1 MVDSRMMYGTIN
13 AHDET
18 EPEPMKSEGA
28 EGQNRPSIGTCGQT
42 ADTGSLDSGSTTD
55 SSTTSTS
62 VTIRVARFTPRQAR
76 PGRTASNPFAA
87 SSSPFGSRPGRPRGK
102 RWTQEYKVHT
112 SPEQTILDCLLQ
124 IKREQDPTLNFRYSC
139 GHGMCG
145 SDAVL
150 VNSTPTLLCTAT
162 IGDHAKAPAQG
173 TDEGADS
180 SQGFRRTGQ
189 ARDAHPE
196 PQQNTETVRTGWLG
210 IIEIKPLPGFTPL
223 RDLIVDTD
231 TMFEQI
237 RRFHPYL
244 RDDAGPE
251 SEVENLQT
259 PVQLSKFELLSNC
272 IACGICEGSCPVYA
286 GGEAFAGP
294 AALIAA
300 SRFINDSRD
309 QHRQERLDDINQED
323 GILACES
330 VRACSRQCP
339 KGIDVGEEMWRL
351 VEEVNR

>member
-1 MVDSRMMYGTIN
+1 M
-13 AHDET
+13 
-18 EPEPMKSEGA
+18 EPEGA
-28 EGQNRPSIGTCGQT
+28 EPAVAISTGTGDH
-42 ADTGSLDSGSTTD
+42 ASGTHISTD
-55 SSTTSTS
+55 SS
-62 VTIRVARFTPRQAR
+62 VTIRVARFTPRQ
-76 PGRTASNPFAA
+76 GRSGRSASNPFA
-87 SSSPFGSRPGRPRGK
+87 SSSSPSPFGSRPGRPRGK
-102 RWTQEYKVHT
+102 RWTQEYRIQTAH
-112 SPEQTILDCLLQ
+112 EQTILDCLLQ

-150 VNSTPTLLCTAT
+150 INTTPTLLCTAT
-162 IGDHAKAPAQG
+162 VGDFAKVPAEETGHGGDQ
-173 TDEGADS
+173 DR
-180 SQGFRRTGQ
+180 GFRRTGRTGAVQ
-189 ARDAHPE
+189 SRPE
-196 PQQNTETVRTGWLG
+196 GPQPKRTGWLG
-210 IIEIKPLPGFTPL
+210 VIDIKPLPGFTPL

-231 TMFEQI
+231 TMFDQI

-244 RDDAGPE
+244 RDDAEPDPDR
-251 SEVENLQT
+251 ENLQT
-259 PVQLSKFELLSNC
+259 PAQLSRFELLSNC

-309 QHRQERLDDINQED
+309 GHSQERLDDINQED

-339 KGIDVGEEMWRL
+339 RGIDVGEEMWQL
-351 VEEVNR
+351 VEAVNR